1 MKILVVGSGAREHAI
16 GEKISKSPLA
26 EKIYFAP
33 GNGGTLAIGEN
44 VSLKVDDINGLVE
57 FAKSEG
63 IDFTIVG
70 PEDPLN
76 LGIVDAF
83 EKEGLK
89 IFGPTKKAANLEGS
103 KAFAKDFMVK
113 HGIPTGKYIKT
124 EDFDN
129 AIKFAKLLL
138 EANGKAVIKA
148 DGLCAGKGVFIVSNE
163 NDANHFLE
171 EVLVKGNYGEKKV
184 IIEEFLEGYE
194 MSLIAF
200 VDNKTVKMLPTS
212 KDHKRIFEGEKGPN
226 TGGMG
231 TFSPNLEAENYLD
244 EIQDT
249 ILEPFLKGIQ
259 EDNLDFRG
267 IIFIGLM
274 IGDEGIKVL
283 EFNTRFGDPE
293 TQSILNRVDGD
304 LLDVMLKTS
313 NEDLSSAKLTE
324 NDKTVVTLVLASGG
338 YPDSYEKGYEITGLD
353 KVEDVIIYHAG
364 TKSENGKILTNGGRV
379 LSIVAVEN
387 DFEEAIEKVY
397 KAAEVIDFKDK
408 FYRKDIGPSVHRYYI
423 EKNENIFYD
432 FISLRESIMEDL
444 GFDPGDIRIFSRYDI
459 EGLKGELKESIILD
473 VLADPHIETYYH
485 DEASFVLEK
494 ELKNPLVVEFHSG
507 QFNQKEYALIK
518 NLELL
523 TKSEN
528 IRVKTSDVY
537 TFSEDLDYRQK
548 EKIEDYII
556 NKTNQ
561 KKGKLL
567 GVPSTLNTDS
577 ENYHINDIYDGF
589 IKLDDNGLEEFL
601 REHGLAMSL
610 EDLKFVQDHY
620 KEINRDINE
629 TELYI
634 LDTYWS
640 DHCRHTTFNTIL
652 DVEFSDRE
660 SKLDQRIHEEFKNYI
675 KMREDLNRTKPIS
688 LMDLGTIV
696 AKYLK
701 TTGDLD
707 DQEETDEVNACSIEV
722 KVKVEDRI
730 TKEIRE
736 EDYLLMF
743 KNETHNHPTEI
754 EPYGGA
760 HTCIGGGIRDPLSGR
775 AYVYQAMRITG
786 AGDPTV
792 PYKDTLKGKLPQ
804 RKIAIDSS
812 EGYSSYG
819 NEIGLAGGLVDEI
832 YHDGFLAKRMEL
844 GALVG
849 AQKKS
854 NVLRGDSEP
863 GDIILLLGAKTGRD
877 GVGAATGSSSE
888 QTAGVIEEASTEVQR
903 GNPPL
908 ERNIVRLFRNPEA
921 TKLIKKSN
929 DFGAGGVSVAIG
941 ELAASLDIYL
951 DRVPL
956 KYPGL
961 TPKEIAIS
969 ESQERMAV
977 VIDEENKEK
986 FIKLAEAEGIETTEV
1001 AIVTD
1006 TNKMV
1011 MYYNDHIVCEL
1022 DRDFLNASGA
1032 DRYQKVFVEKDKP
1045 FYYFEKKGT
1054 DLSTLYENLEN
1065 LNYVSKKDLA
1075 GKFDSTIGR
1084 GTILA
1089 PLGGKNQI
1097 TPIQAMASIIPSADG
1112 NSKTASLMSYG
1123 YDPVLSSEN
1132 QFLGGYYAVVES
1144 LAKLSAAGGNPLR
1157 ARLSFQE
1164 FFESLGEDEMKWAK
1178 PLKSLLGA
1186 FYATREFKTPP
1197 IGGKDSMSGTFQDLN
1212 VPPTLISFAVVSEE
1226 SENIISPE
1234 LKGKMKLGIIRT
1246 NRVEDGTLDHEEFIH
1261 NIENLYSEIKNKN
1274 VRSAYAINY
1283 KGLLHN
1289 LMEMALGND
1298 IGFTINTE
1306 EPFDNLLGSFIVE
1319 YDESRDFI
1327 EPIGLTGGD
1336 TLVFNGEKIDGERF
1350 KENYE
1355 SGLSEI
1361 YPSEFESNEEVG
1373 RNKEFYPRNLTRE
1386 EKLTEVKALI
1396 TIFPGTTGE
1405 YDIEELLLENDAKVT
1420 KFVFKNETIQ
1430 ELKESIEKLAEEI
1443 RNANI
1448 LILPSGMT
1456 YGNEPDGAGKYI
1468 ANVLKQEE
1476 VKEAIMDLVEERE
1489 GLILGIGDGFQGLVR
1504 TGLIPFGAYIEFHE
1518 ELPVFAKNPSGRYSS
1533 KIVETI
1539 AKSNNSPWLRYLE
1552 LDKEYLA
1559 PISTYYGQL
1568 ILTDELYR
1576 ELSENEQ
1583 IVSVYKTDTLGSNS
1597 SIEGLMDSS
1606 GRILGKMTNFERV
1619 KEGTLINIPKT
1630 ELQDIIKSGIEY
1642 FKK

>member
-1 MKILVVGSGAREHAI
+1 MKILIVGSGAREHTI
-16 GEKISKSPLA
+16 GEKVSKSKMA

-33 GNGGTLAIGEN
+33 GNGGTVSIGEN
-44 VSLKVDDINGLVE
+44 VNIQGNDIEGLVN

-76 LGIVDAF
+76 LGIVDEF
-83 EKEGLK
+83 ENEGLK
-89 IFGPTKKAANLEGS
+89 IFGPTKAAAKLEGS
-103 KAFAKDFMVK
+103 KAFAKDFMIK

-124 EDFDN
+124 EDHDN

-138 EANGKAVIKA
+138 ETNGKAVIKA

-163 NDANHFLE
+163 KEANDYLE
-171 EVLVKGNYGEKKV
+171 QILVKGNYGEKKV

-200 VDNKTVKMLPTS
+200 VDNKTIKMLPTS
-212 KDHKRIFEGEKGPN
+212 KDHKRIFEGERGAN

-231 TFSPNLEAENYLD
+231 TFSPNLEAENYLE
-244 EIQDT
+244 EIEES
-249 ILEPFLKGIQ
+249 ILNPFLKGIQ

-274 IGDEGIKVL
+274 IGDNGIKVL

-293 TQSILNRVDGD
+293 TQSILNRIDSD
-304 LLDVMLKTS
+304 LLDIMLKT
-313 NEDLSSAKLTE
+313 NRGDLASAVIDE
-324 NDKTVVTLVLASGG
+324 NDKKVVTLVLASGG
-338 YPDSYEKGYEITGLD
+338 YPEEYKKGYEIKGLD

-364 TKSENGKILTNGGRV
+364 TKVEEGKIITNGGRV
-379 LSIVAVEN
+379 LSIVAIED
-387 DFEEAIEKVY
+387 DFEKAIEKVY
-397 KAAEVIDFKDK
+397 KTADIIEFEDK
-408 FYRKDIGPSVHRYYI
+408 FYRKDIGPSVNRYYV

-432 FISLRESIMEDL
+432 YISMRESIITDL
-444 GFDPGDIRIFSRYDI
+444 EFDPGDIRMFSRYDI
-459 EGLKGELKESIILD
+459 EGLNGDLKETVVNEL
-473 VLADPHIETYYH
+473 LADAHIEKCYAAE
-485 DEASFVLEK
+485 DAFKLEK
-494 ELKNPLVVEFHSG
+494 ELKNPLVVEFQPG
-507 QFNQKEYALIK
+507 QFDQSEYATIK

-523 TKSEN
+523 SKSN
-528 IRVKTSDVY
+528 DIRVRTSKVY
-537 TFSEDLDYRQK
+537 AFSEELDYSQK
-548 EKIEDYII
+548 EKLEEYII

-561 KKGKLL
+561 RKGKLL
-567 GVPSTLNTDS
+567 GVPSTLNTDN
-577 ENYHINDIYDGF
+577 ENYHINDVYYGF
-589 IKLDDNGLEEFL
+589 TKLDEVGLNKFL
-601 REHGLAMSL
+601 LEHGLAMSL

-620 KEINRDINE
+620 KEIGRDINE

-652 DVEFSDRE
+652 DVEFKDNE
-660 SKLDQRIHEEFKNYI
+660 TLLDKRIHDEFNNYI
-675 KMREDLNRTKPIS
+675 KMRQDLNRTKPIS

-696 AKYLK
+696 ARYLK
-701 TTGDLD
+701 FTGDLD
-707 DQEETDEVNACSIEV
+707 NQEDTDEVNACSIEI

-775 AYVYQAMRITG
+775 AHVYQAMRITG
-786 AGDPTV
+786 AGDPTI

-804 RKIAIDSS
+804 RKIAIDAS

-819 NEIGLAGGLVDEI
+819 NEIGLAAGFADEI
-832 YHDGFLAKRMEL
+832 YHEGFVAKRMEL

-849 AQKKS
+849 AQKKE
-854 NVLRGDSEP
+854 NVLRENSEP

-877 GVGAATGSSSE
+877 GVGAATGSSSQ
-888 QTAGVIEEASTEVQR
+888 QTADVIEEASTEVQR

-908 ERNIVRLFRNPEA
+908 ERNIMRLFRNPEA

-941 ELAASLDIYL
+941 ELADSLDIYL

-977 VIDEENKEK
+977 VIDAENKNK
-986 FIKLAEAEGIETTEV
+986 FIELSEDEGIETTEV
-1001 AIVTD
+1001 AVVTD
-1006 TNKMV
+1006 KNKMV
-1011 MYYNDHIVCEL
+1011 MYYRDQVVCEL
-1022 DRDFLNASGA
+1022 DRTFLDASGA
-1032 DRYQKVFVEKDKP
+1032 DRFQKIVIEKDKP
-1045 FYYFEKKGT
+1045 FYYFEEKGKE
-1054 DLSTLYENLEN
+1054 LGTLYENLSD
-1065 LNYVSKKDLA
+1065 LNYVSKKDLI

-1089 PLGGKNQI
+1089 PLGGINQI
-1097 TPIQAMASIIPSADG
+1097 TPIQAMAAIIPSLDG
-1112 NSKTASLMSYG
+1112 NSKTASIMSYG

-1144 LAKLSAAGGNPLR
+1144 LAKIAATGGNPFK

-1164 FFESLGEDEMKWAK
+1164 FFESMGTDEIKWAK

-1197 IGGKDSMSGTFQDLN
+1197 IGGKDSMSGTFQDLD
-1212 VPPTLISFAVVSEE
+1212 VPPTLISFAVVSEDAK
-1226 SENIISPE
+1226 NIISPE
-1234 LKGKMKLGIIRT
+1234 LKGKLKLGIIKT
-1246 NRVEDGTLDHEEFIH
+1246 NRLEDYTLNHEEFMF
-1261 NIENLYSEIKNKN
+1261 NVENLYKEIKSGNIK
-1274 VRSAYAINY
+1274 SAYAINY

-1289 LMEMALGND
+1289 LMEMSLGNE
-1298 IGFTINTE
+1298 IGFVINFE
-1306 EPFDNLLGSFIVE
+1306 QPFDNLVGSFIVE
-1319 YDESRDFI
+1319 YENSKDFI

-1336 TLVFNGEKIDGERF
+1336 SLVFNGEKIDVERF
-1350 KENYE
+1350 KETYE
-1355 SGLSEI
+1355 NSLIEI
-1361 YPSEFESNEEVG
+1361 YPKEIESNEEIG
-1373 RNKEFYPRNLTRE
+1373 RNKELKPRNLTRE
-1386 EKLTEVKALI
+1386 ERQEDVKVLI
-1396 TIFPGTTGE
+1396 PIFPGTTGE
-1405 YDIEELLLENDAKVT
+1405 YDVEEVLLENQAIVT
-1420 KFVFKNETIQ
+1420 KFVFKNETINQ
-1430 ELKESIEKLAEEI
+1430 LEESIEKLAEEI
-1443 RNANI
+1443 EKSNI
-1448 LILPSGMT
+1448 IIFPSGMT
-1456 YGNEPDGAGKYI
+1456 YGDEPEGAGKYL
-1468 ANVLKQEE
+1468 ANVLRQDKI
-1476 VKEAIMDLVEERE
+1476 KKAILDLIDNRD

-1504 TGLIPFGAYIEFHE
+1504 TGLIPFGTYIEFHE
-1518 ELPVFAKNPSGRYSS
+1518 ELPVFAKNSSGRYSS

-1539 AKSNNSPWLRYLE
+1539 FKTNNSPWLKYVELE
-1552 LDKEYLA
+1552 KEYLA

-1568 ILTDELYR
+1568 ILPKDLYR
-1576 ELSENEQ
+1576 ELSNNEQ
-1583 IVSVYKTDTLGSNS
+1583 IVSVYNKDTLGADY
-1597 SIEGLMDSS
+1597 SIEGLMDPK
-1606 GRILGKMTNFERV
+1606 GRILGKMTNFERI
-1619 KEGTLINIPKT
+1619 KDGTLINIPKT
-1630 ELQDIIKSGIEY
+1630 EFQDIIKAGIEY
-1642 FKK
+1642 FRK

>member
-1 MKILVVGSGAREHAI
+1 MKILIVGSGAREHTI
-16 GEKISKSPLA
+16 GEKVSKSKMA

-33 GNGGTLAIGEN
+33 GNGGTVSIGEN
-44 VSLKVDDINGLVE
+44 VNIQGNDIEGLVN

-76 LGIVDAF
+76 LGIVDEF
-83 EKEGLK
+83 ENEGLK
-89 IFGPTKKAANLEGS
+89 IFGPTKAAAKLEGS
-103 KAFAKDFMVK
+103 KAFAKDFMIK

-124 EDFDN
+124 EDHDN

-138 EANGKAVIKA
+138 ETNGKAVIKA

-163 NDANHFLE
+163 KEANDYLE
-171 EVLVKGNYGEKKV
+171 QILVKGNYGEKKV

-200 VDNKTVKMLPTS
+200 VDNKTIKMLPTS
-212 KDHKRIFEGEKGPN
+212 KDHKRIFEGERGAN

-231 TFSPNLEAENYLD
+231 TFSPNLEAENYLE
-244 EIQDT
+244 EIEES
-249 ILEPFLKGIQ
+249 ILNPFLKGIQ

-274 IGDEGIKVL
+274 IGDNGIKVL

-293 TQSILNRVDGD
+293 TQSILNRIDSD
-304 LLDVMLKTS
+304 LLDIMLKT
-313 NEDLSSAKLTE
+313 NRGDLASAVIDE
-324 NDKTVVTLVLASGG
+324 NDKKVVTLVLASGG
-338 YPDSYEKGYEITGLD
+338 YPEEYKKGYEIKGLD

-364 TKSENGKILTNGGRV
+364 TKVEEGKIITNGGRV
-379 LSIVAVEN
+379 LSIVAIED
-387 DFEEAIEKVY
+387 DFEKAIEKVY
-397 KAAEVIDFKDK
+397 KTADIIEFEDK
-408 FYRKDIGPSVHRYYI
+408 FYRKDIGPSVNRYYV

-432 FISLRESIMEDL
+432 YISMRESIITDL
-444 GFDPGDIRIFSRYDI
+444 EFDPGDIRMFSRYDI
-459 EGLKGELKESIILD
+459 EGLNGDLKETVVNEL
-473 VLADPHIETYYH
+473 LADAHIEKCYAAE
-485 DEASFVLEK
+485 DAFKLEK
-494 ELKNPLVVEFHSG
+494 ELKNPLVVEFQPG
-507 QFNQKEYALIK
+507 QFDQSEYATIK

-523 TKSEN
+523 SKSN
-528 IRVKTSDVY
+528 DIRVRTSKVY
-537 TFSEDLDYRQK
+537 AFSEELDYSQK
-548 EKIEDYII
+548 EKLEEYII

-561 KKGKLL
+561 RKGKLL
-567 GVPSTLNTDS
+567 GVPSTLNTDN
-577 ENYHINDIYDGF
+577 ENYHINDVYYGF
-589 IKLDDNGLEEFL
+589 TKLDEVGLNKFL
-601 REHGLAMSL
+601 LEHGLAMSL

-620 KEINRDINE
+620 KEIGRDINE

-652 DVEFSDRE
+652 DVEFKDNE
-660 SKLDQRIHEEFKNYI
+660 TLLDKRIHDEFNNYI
-675 KMREDLNRTKPIS
+675 KMRQDLNRTKPIS

-696 AKYLK
+696 ARYLK
-701 TTGDLD
+701 FTGDLD
-707 DQEETDEVNACSIEV
+707 NQEDTDEVNACSIEI

-775 AYVYQAMRITG
+775 AHVYQAMRITG
-786 AGDPTV
+786 AGDPTI

-804 RKIAIDSS
+804 RKIAIDAS

-819 NEIGLAGGLVDEI
+819 NEIGLAAGFADEI
-832 YHDGFLAKRMEL
+832 YHEGFVAKRMEL

-849 AQKKS
+849 AQKKE
-854 NVLRGDSEP
+854 NVLRENSEP

-877 GVGAATGSSSE
+877 GVGAATGSSSQ
-888 QTAGVIEEASTEVQR
+888 QTADVIEEASTEVQR

-908 ERNIVRLFRNPEA
+908 ERNIMRLFRNPEA

-941 ELAASLDIYL
+941 ELADSLDIYL

-977 VIDEENKEK
+977 VIDAENKNK
-986 FIKLAEAEGIETTEV
+986 FIELSEDEGIETTEV
-1001 AIVTD
+1001 AVVTD
-1006 TNKMV
+1006 KNKMV
-1011 MYYNDHIVCEL
+1011 MYYRDQVVCEL
-1022 DRDFLNASGA
+1022 DRTFLDASGA
-1032 DRYQKVFVEKDKP
+1032 DRFQKIVIEKDKP
-1045 FYYFEKKGT
+1045 FYYFEEKGKE
-1054 DLSTLYENLEN
+1054 LGTLYENLSD
-1065 LNYVSKKDLA
+1065 LNYVSKKDLI

-1089 PLGGKNQI
+1089 PLGGINQI
-1097 TPIQAMASIIPSADG
+1097 TPIQAMAAIIPSLDG
-1112 NSKTASLMSYG
+1112 NSKTASIMSYG

-1144 LAKLSAAGGNPLR
+1144 LAKIAATGGNPFK

-1164 FFESLGEDEMKWAK
+1164 FFESMGTDEIKWAK

-1197 IGGKDSMSGTFQDLN
+1197 IGGKDSMSGTFQDLD
-1212 VPPTLISFAVVSEE
+1212 VPPTLISFAVVSEDAK
-1226 SENIISPE
+1226 NIISPE
-1234 LKGKMKLGIIRT
+1234 LKGKLKLGIIKT
-1246 NRVEDGTLDHEEFIH
+1246 NRLEDYTLNHEEFMF
-1261 NIENLYSEIKNKN
+1261 NVENLYKEIKSGNIK
-1274 VRSAYAINY
+1274 SAYAINY

-1289 LMEMALGND
+1289 LMEMSLGNE
-1298 IGFTINTE
+1298 IGFVINFE
-1306 EPFDNLLGSFIVE
+1306 QPFDNLVGSFIVE
-1319 YDESRDFI
+1319 YENSKDFI

-1336 TLVFNGEKIDGERF
+1336 SLVFNGEKIDVERF
-1350 KENYE
+1350 KETYE
-1355 SGLSEI
+1355 NSLIEI
-1361 YPSEFESNEEVG
+1361 YPQEIESNEEIG
-1373 RNKEFYPRNLTRE
+1373 RNKELKPRNLTRE
-1386 EKLTEVKALI
+1386 ERQEDVKVLI
-1396 TIFPGTTGE
+1396 PIFPGTTGE
-1405 YDIEELLLENDAKVT
+1405 YDVEEVLLENQAIVT
-1420 KFVFKNETIQ
+1420 KFVFKNETINQ
-1430 ELKESIEKLAEEI
+1430 LEESIEKLAEEI
-1443 RNANI
+1443 EKSNI
-1448 LILPSGMT
+1448 IIFPSGMT
-1456 YGNEPDGAGKYI
+1456 YGDEPEGAGKYL
-1468 ANVLKQEE
+1468 ANVLRQDKI
-1476 VKEAIMDLVEERE
+1476 KKAILDLIDNRD

-1504 TGLIPFGAYIEFHE
+1504 TGLIPFGTYIKFHE
-1518 ELPVFAKNPSGRYSS
+1518 ELPVFAKNSSGRYSS

-1539 AKSNNSPWLRYLE
+1539 FKTNNSPWLKYVELE
-1552 LDKEYLA
+1552 KEYLA

-1568 ILTDELYR
+1568 ILPKDLYR
-1576 ELSENEQ
+1576 ELSNNEQ
-1583 IVSVYKTDTLGSNS
+1583 IVSVYNKDTLGADY
-1597 SIEGLMDSS
+1597 SIEGLMDPK
-1606 GRILGKMTNFERV
+1606 GRILGKMTNFERI
-1619 KEGTLINIPKT
+1619 KDGTLINIPKT
-1630 ELQDIIKSGIEY
+1630 EFQDIIKAGIEY
-1642 FKK
+1642 FRK

>member
-1 MKILVVGSGAREHAI
+1 MKILIVGSGAREHTI
-16 GEKISKSPLA
+16 GEKVSKSKMA

-33 GNGGTLAIGEN
+33 GNGGTVSIGEN
-44 VSLKVDDINGLVE
+44 VNIQGNDIEGLVN

-76 LGIVDAF
+76 LGIVDEF
-83 EKEGLK
+83 ENEGLK
-89 IFGPTKKAANLEGS
+89 IFGPTKAAAKLEGS
-103 KAFAKDFMVK
+103 KAFAKDFMIK

-124 EDFDN
+124 EDHDN

-138 EANGKAVIKA
+138 ETNGKAVIKA

-163 NDANHFLE
+163 KEANDYLE
-171 EVLVKGNYGEKKV
+171 QILVKGNYGEKKV

-200 VDNKTVKMLPTS
+200 VDNKTIKMLPTS
-212 KDHKRIFEGEKGPN
+212 KDHKRIFEGERGAN

-231 TFSPNLEAENYLD
+231 TFSPNLEAENYLE
-244 EIQDT
+244 EIEES
-249 ILEPFLKGIQ
+249 ILNPFLKGIQ

-274 IGDEGIKVL
+274 IGDNGIKVL

-293 TQSILNRVDGD
+293 TQSILNRIDSD
-304 LLDVMLKTS
+304 LLDIMLKT
-313 NEDLSSAKLTE
+313 NRGDLASAVIDE
-324 NDKTVVTLVLASGG
+324 NDKKVVTLVLASGG
-338 YPDSYEKGYEITGLD
+338 YPEEYKKGYEIKGLD

-364 TKSENGKILTNGGRV
+364 TKVEEGKIITNGGRV
-379 LSIVAVEN
+379 LSIVAIED
-387 DFEEAIEKVY
+387 DFEKAIEKVY
-397 KAAEVIDFKDK
+397 KTADIIEFEDK
-408 FYRKDIGPSVHRYYI
+408 FYRKDIGPSVNRYYV

-432 FISLRESIMEDL
+432 YISMRESIITDL
-444 GFDPGDIRIFSRYDI
+444 EFDPGDIRMFSRYDI
-459 EGLKGELKESIILD
+459 EGLNGDLKETVVNEL
-473 VLADPHIETYYH
+473 LADAHIEKCYAAE
-485 DEASFVLEK
+485 DAFKLEK
-494 ELKNPLVVEFHSG
+494 ELKNPLVVEFQPG
-507 QFNQKEYALIK
+507 QFDQSEYATIK

-523 TKSEN
+523 SKSN
-528 IRVKTSDVY
+528 DIRVRTSKVY
-537 TFSEDLDYRQK
+537 AFSEELDYSQK
-548 EKIEDYII
+548 EKLEEYII

-561 KKGKLL
+561 RKGKLL
-567 GVPSTLNTDS
+567 GVPSTLNTDN
-577 ENYHINDIYDGF
+577 ENYHINDVYYGF
-589 IKLDDNGLEEFL
+589 TKLDEVGLNKFL
-601 REHGLAMSL
+601 LEHGLAMSL

-620 KEINRDINE
+620 KEIGRDINE

-652 DVEFSDRE
+652 DVEFKDNE
-660 SKLDQRIHEEFKNYI
+660 TLLDKRIHDEFNNYI
-675 KMREDLNRTKPIS
+675 KMRQDLNRTKPIS

-696 AKYLK
+696 ARYLK
-701 TTGDLD
+701 FTGDLD
-707 DQEETDEVNACSIEV
+707 NQEDTDEVNACSIEI

-775 AYVYQAMRITG
+775 AHVYQAMRITG
-786 AGDPTV
+786 AGDPTI

-804 RKIAIDSS
+804 RKIAIDAS

-819 NEIGLAGGLVDEI
+819 NEIGLAAGFADEI
-832 YHDGFLAKRMEL
+832 YHEGFVAKRMEL

-849 AQKKS
+849 AQKKE
-854 NVLRGDSEP
+854 NVLRENSEP

-877 GVGAATGSSSE
+877 GVGAATGSSSQ
-888 QTAGVIEEASTEVQR
+888 QTADVIEEASTEVQR

-908 ERNIVRLFRNPEA
+908 ERNIMRLFRNPEA

-941 ELAASLDIYL
+941 ELADSLDIYL

-977 VIDEENKEK
+977 VIDAENKNK
-986 FIKLAEAEGIETTEV
+986 FIELSEDEGIETTEV
-1001 AIVTD
+1001 AVVTD
-1006 TNKMV
+1006 KNKMV
-1011 MYYNDHIVCEL
+1011 MYYRDQVVCEL
-1022 DRDFLNASGA
+1022 DRTFLDASGA
-1032 DRYQKVFVEKDKP
+1032 DRFQKIVIEKDKP
-1045 FYYFEKKGT
+1045 FYYFEEKGKE
-1054 DLSTLYENLEN
+1054 LGTLYENLSD
-1065 LNYVSKKDLA
+1065 LNYVSKKDLI

-1089 PLGGKNQI
+1089 PLGGINQI
-1097 TPIQAMASIIPSADG
+1097 TPIQAMAAIIPSLDG
-1112 NSKTASLMSYG
+1112 NSKTASIMSYG

-1144 LAKLSAAGGNPLR
+1144 LAKIAATGGNPFK

-1164 FFESLGEDEMKWAK
+1164 FFESMGTDEIKWAK

-1197 IGGKDSMSGTFQDLN
+1197 IGGKDSMSGTFQDLD
-1212 VPPTLISFAVVSEE
+1212 VPPTLISFAVVSEDAK
-1226 SENIISPE
+1226 NIISPE
-1234 LKGKMKLGIIRT
+1234 LKGKSKLGIIKT
-1246 NRVEDGTLDHEEFIH
+1246 NRIEDGTLNHEEFIF
-1261 NIENLYSEIKNKN
+1261 NIENLYIEIKNKN
-1274 VRSAYAINY
+1274 VKSAYAINY

-1289 LMEMALGND
+1289 LMEMSLGNE
-1298 IGFTINTE
+1298 IGFAISFE
-1306 EPFDNLLGSFIVE
+1306 QPYDNLVGSFIVE
-1319 YDESRDFI
+1319 YENSKDFI
-1327 EPIGLTGGD
+1327 DPIGLTGGD
-1336 TLVFNGEKIDGERF
+1336 SLVFNGEKIDIERF
-1350 KENYE
+1350 KETYE
-1355 SGLSEI
+1355 NALIDI
-1361 YPSEFESNEEVG
+1361 YPQELESNVEVG
-1373 RNKEFYPRNLTRE
+1373 RNKELKPRNLTSD
-1386 EKLTEVKALI
+1386 EKLEEVNALI
-1396 TIFPGTTGE
+1396 PIFPGTTGE
-1405 YDIEELLLENDAKVT
+1405 YDVEEVLLENKATVT
-1420 KFVFKNETIQ
+1420 KFVFKNETIEQ
-1430 ELKESIEKLAEEI
+1430 LEDSIEKLADEI
-1443 RNANI
+1443 KKTNI
-1448 LILPSGMT
+1448 IIFPSGMT
-1456 YGNEPDGAGKYI
+1456 YGDEPEGAGKYI
-1468 ANVLKQEE
+1468 ANVLRQDKI
-1476 VKEAIMDLVEERE
+1476 KEAIMELVEKRD

-1504 TGLIPFGAYIEFHE
+1504 TGLIPFGTYIEFHD
-1518 ELPVFAKNPSGRYSS
+1518 ELPVFAKNSSGRYSS

-1539 AKSNNSPWLRYLE
+1539 SKTNNSPWLQYIKLE
-1552 LDKEYLA
+1552 KEYLA

-1568 ILTDELYR
+1568 ILPEDLYR

-1583 IVSVYKTDTLGSNS
+1583 IVSVYKTDTLGADY
-1597 SIEGLMDSS
+1597 SIEGLMDPK
-1606 GRILGKMTNFERV
+1606 GRILGKMTNFERI
-1619 KEGTLINIPKT
+1619 KDGTLINIPKT
-1630 ELQDIIKSGIEY
+1630 EFQDIIKAGIEY
-1642 FKK
+1642 FRK